1 MKSVFLVLSVVQFSR
16 NLLSVLSMVAQ
27 IPQTDRQLYFLS
39 LSLTILFVGT
49 LRVYTQWGRGDFL
62 ICSFMSIFLTLT
74 LV

>member
-16 NLLSVLSMVAQ
+16 NLQSVLSMVAQ